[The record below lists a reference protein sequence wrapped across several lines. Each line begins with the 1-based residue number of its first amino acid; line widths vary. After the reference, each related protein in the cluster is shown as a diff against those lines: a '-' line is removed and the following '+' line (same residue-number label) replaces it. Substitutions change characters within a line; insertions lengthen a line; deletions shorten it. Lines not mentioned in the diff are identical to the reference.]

1 MNTIAVFKSR
11 TNALAVYRYLL
22 NRKIACATINTPSR
36 LHLGCGISVVFPSAY
51 QGEVKKAIDVLGIQS
66 FVGFFTK

>member
-11 TNALAVYRYLL
+11 SHALAVYRHLQSK
-22 NRKIACATINTPSR
+22 KIVASVINTPSR

-51 QGEVKKAIDVLGIQS
+51 VSIVKNAISALNVDS
-66 FVGFFTK
+66 FVGFFAK